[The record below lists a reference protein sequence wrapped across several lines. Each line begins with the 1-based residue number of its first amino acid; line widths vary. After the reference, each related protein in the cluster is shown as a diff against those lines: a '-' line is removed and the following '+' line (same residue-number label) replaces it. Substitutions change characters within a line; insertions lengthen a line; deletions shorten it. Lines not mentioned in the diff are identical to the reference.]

1 VEIWADGTCIA
12 RHQKAYRSRA
22 TVFCENQ
29 YAGLSTAQGYAYPRP
44 QARQISSQQVEVR
57 SLDVYEQLTGV
68 GA

>member
-1 VEIWADGTCIA
+1 MKVGNFQPIILGILTLIF
-12 RHQKAYRSRA
+12 
-22 TVFCENQ
+22 TFCENQ